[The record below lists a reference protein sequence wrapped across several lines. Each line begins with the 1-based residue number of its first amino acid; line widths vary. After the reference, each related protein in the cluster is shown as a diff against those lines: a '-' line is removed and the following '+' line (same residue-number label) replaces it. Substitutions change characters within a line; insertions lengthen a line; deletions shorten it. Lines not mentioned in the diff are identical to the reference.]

1 MKRFFI
7 LILILVSL
15 FVGGFYWWMKNIEPP
30 SKEVNYIDLVI
41 AKGSSATQI
50 ANKLRSAGLIKSALA
65 FRIYVQ
71 VTNQAQKIPSGEY
84 RLSNN
89 SSLLKIVNLLIK
101 GPTGIWITIPEGLR
115 REEIAEEYSSALGQ
129 ESNFKEEFLSLSKG
143 KEGFLF
149 PDTYLFLKNAS
160 PSAVIDKMVST
171 FDKRVD
177 SKMKEDIEASDWTL
191 PETVNIASL
200 IERETRT
207 DEERPIVGGILIKRL
222 KAGMPLQLDA
232 TVQYVVSSARCT
244 TQSIK
249 CEWWPVTT
257 LEDRKINSQYN
268 TYKYAGLPP
277 APIANPGLSS
287 IKAAIYPQDSPY
299 WYYLHDDKGQIHYAE
314 SLEEHNE
321 NISKYIR
328 K

>member
-1 MKRFFI
+1 
-7 LILILVSL
+7 
-15 FVGGFYWWMKNIEPP
+15 MKNVEAP
-30 SKEVNYIDLVI
+30 SKEANYIDLVI

-50 ANKLRSAGLIKSALA
+50 ANKLKEAGLIKSSLA
-65 FRIYVQ
+65 FRIYTQ
-71 VTNQAQKIPSGEY
+71 VTNQAKKIPSGEY

-89 SSLLKIVNLLIK
+89 SSLFKIVGLLIK

-115 REEIAEEYSSALGQ
+115 REEMAEEYSSALGQ
-129 ESNFKEEFLSLSKG
+129 GSNFKDEFLALSKS

-149 PDTYLFLKNAS
+149 PDTYLFLKTAS
-160 PSAVIDKMVST
+160 ASAVIDKMTST

-177 SKMKEDIEASDWTL
+177 SKMKEDIQSSDWSLSEITNL
-191 PETVNIASL
+191 ASL

-222 KAGMPLQLDA
+222 EAGMPLQLDA
-232 TVQYVVSSARCT
+232 TVQYVVASTRCT
-244 TQSIK
+244 NKSD

-277 APIANPGLSS
+277 TPIANPGLSS

-314 SLEEHNE
+314 TLEEHNL
-321 NISKYIR
+321 NISKYIGN
-328 K
+328 